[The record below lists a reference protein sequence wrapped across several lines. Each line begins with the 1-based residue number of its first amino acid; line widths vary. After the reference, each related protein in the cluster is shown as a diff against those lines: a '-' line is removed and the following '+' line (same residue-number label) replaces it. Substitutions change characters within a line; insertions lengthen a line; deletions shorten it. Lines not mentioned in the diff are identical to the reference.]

1 MTPAST
7 IIRGVIGGASI
18 LSSIVPSPAAGII
31 GDIVDALHGLPDLV
45 DVLGDGDWT
54 DEDVSALRDALLP
67 ALVAVPGVPTW
78 HARRLAGG
86 IAAATALIVAAARK
100 EDPVRAARRVKE
112 RDRSVAALRE
122 ALAVRAVR
130 A

>member
-1 MTPAST
+1 MTPGP
-7 IIRGVIGGASI
+7 IIAATLAVLRVVVGSM
-18 LSSIVPSPAAGII
+18 PSEAAGIV
-31 GDIVDALHGLPDLV
+31 GDILDALDGLPRLV
-45 DVLGDGDWT
+45 DELGDGEWDAAAV
-54 DEDVSALRDALLP
+54 EALRDALVSL
-67 ALVAVPGVPTW
+67 LDEVPGVPTW
-78 HARRLAGG
+78 HARRIAAG